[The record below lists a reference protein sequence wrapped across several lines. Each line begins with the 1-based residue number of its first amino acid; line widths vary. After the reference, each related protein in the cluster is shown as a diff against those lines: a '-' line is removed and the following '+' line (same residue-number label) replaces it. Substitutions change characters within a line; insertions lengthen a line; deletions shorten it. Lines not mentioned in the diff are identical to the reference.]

1 MTRQQEVLTDV
12 DRAQTYKVLA
22 ECYYP
27 PDEALM
33 ALLAE
38 VSQSATEFVCEIA
51 RNARDASDLESLRV
65 DHARLFIGPY
75 KLLAPPYGSVYLEDG
90 RLMGNSTIDVKALY
104 AEEGL
109 DTVLKVAPDHIGVE
123 LEFMVYL
130 IGRAVEAQEGQNPED
145 AARFEQKQRAFL
157 ARHLGQ
163 WVVAFAAK
171 VEEMAETGFYRTLG
185 SVTRRFMETE
195 SARLSATA
203 D

>member
-1 MTRQQEVLTDV
+1 MSQQEVLSDV
-12 DRAQTYKVLA
+12 ERAQTYKVLA

-38 VSQSATEFVCEIA
+38 VSQSATEFVREIA
-51 RNARDASDLESLRV
+51 RGAGDDSDLESLHV
-65 DHARLFIGPY
+65 DHAKLFIGPY
-75 KLLAPPYGSVYLEDG
+75 KMLAAPYGSVYLEDG
-90 RLMGNSTIDVKALY
+90 RLMGNSTVDVKSLY

-109 DTVLKVAPDHIGVE
+109 DTILKVAPDHIGVE

-130 IGRAVEAQEGQNPED
+130 IDKTIEGREGPNPDEAGCSEE
-145 AARFEQKQRAFL
+145 KQRAFL

-171 VEEMAETGFYRTLG
+171 VEDAAETDFYRTLG

-195 SARLSATA
+195 FTRLPL
-203 D
+203 DVD